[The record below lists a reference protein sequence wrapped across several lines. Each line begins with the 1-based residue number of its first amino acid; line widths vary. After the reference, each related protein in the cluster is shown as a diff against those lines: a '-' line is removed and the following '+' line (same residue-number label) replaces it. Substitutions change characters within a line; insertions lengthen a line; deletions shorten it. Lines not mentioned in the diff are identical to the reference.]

1 MDVIEQIN
9 KRMRI
14 FLILQAIGFFAWQSG
29 DGVVGL
35 ASAGSGLTG
44 PAFVVSGVGFG
55 IWLVSLILFFGHAL
69 NAKKIAGYDVLN
81 DEWARDVRKRAAE
94 AAFWVVTIGVVVSM
108 TATNFGADGQFLL
121 KLLTGLSV
129 ASFFV
134 ATVIYDRRGESAE
147 DA

>member
-1 MDVIEQIN
+1 MEAVESIN

-14 FLILQAIGFFAWQSG
+14 LLILQAIGFFSWQAG
-29 DGVVGL
+29 DGVAGL
-35 ASAGSGLTG
+35 GQTSSDLAG

-55 IWLVSLILFFGHAL
+55 VWIVSLIIFFGQAL
-69 NAKKIAGYDVLN
+69 QAKKVAGYDVLN

-94 AAFWVVTIGVVVSM
+94 AAFWVITIGVVLSM
-108 TATNFGADGQFLL
+108 TATNFGADGQLLL
-121 KLLTGLSV
+121 KVLTGLSV

-134 ATVIYDRRGESAE
+134 ATVIYDSRGEGSE